1 MAKPRGINQKARWR
15 AHSIRL
21 AGYAERVQSV
31 YDTLNKEIASSVIR
45 AGYDGSVPF
54 RFSDYPLTK
63 KKIDEVQAAF
73 VRDLRS
79 VIYSGTSEEWKQ
91 SNLVQDL
98 LADNVLKFYGVKRNS
113 KRARVYYQTNSDA
126 QKAFQRRKDDGLG
139 LSERLW
145 NQSKGYKEEMEFAI
159 SSAIEKGTSA
169 VKLSKRLSKYLQ
181 DFPSLKHD
189 YKEKFGKAV
198 TCQDCEYRS
207 IRLARSE
214 INMAYRTAEQE
225 RWKQFDFVLGYEVK
239 LTQNGHHVPDICDD
253 LAGKYPKDFIFMGW
267 HPNCMCYVIP
277 ILKTEEQFWN
287 DEDVSEIVEPPK
299 NFTDWLENNAERID
313 KAAENDTLPYWYEQN
328 AQYVNTTRWENWRR
342 LLAYDEDSRE
352 DWLRVLKWKDGLG
365 IDTSRFETL
374 LRTKGVRDTQLWGE
388 LGRLTGNIEYEKDRF
403 SEEWDRIFDVVR
415 SDEIEEKYGR
425 RFADKLSAK
434 LHAIPHML
442 QYNVQASWQ
451 RLRGI
456 EEMITEYEAYLS
468 GDLVDVVVPSF
479 RLKSAGFGTI
489 TKDVGR
495 VRDQLNAFIG
505 TARQDR
511 YGFLDFRDHFDH
523 MATTGKMNDTIRKQ
537 FVEMLDRDEGA
548 VWKCIDHL
556 NEMANAADLR
566 KIPKRWYR
574 AFNKYMEEI
583 RAWDIETNGYAGV
596 YTQIEGAYNIY
607 KLSTHP
613 AAIKYGLLKLNVNVP
628 WNLFDAFVE
637 KGIDLKYI
645 PNPLLFRDE
654 KVFVPWYDG
663 IRQNK
668 EGNFSIY
675 SSGHCA
681 NRFGHVSIN
690 RAYLDQTRGRAAGNM
705 YEVQE
710 IFYHE
715 YGHALDH
722 QKDWSVAK
730 RITTLF
736 DKYAAKYDAI
746 DKTKLEE
753 RFWEA
758 WSKAVTKANPGA
770 AVAEETAAI
779 IEQSSS
785 LSDVIQALRRDH
797 IKIRGGHAD
806 NYYYMTD
813 ADDKFIIGSNG
824 LSTQNRF
831 SQMTEFI
838 AHMNEVYWLG
848 NDVWRYFDE
857 ELYEEVRTLM
867 RIAYRGSKDAL
878 NKVK

>member
-126 QKAFQRRKDDGLG
+126 LKAFQRRKDDGLG

-328 AQYVNTTRWENWRR
+328 AQYVNTTRWENWRK
-342 LLAYDEDSRE
+342 LDDYDHRDYE
-352 DWLRVLKWKDGLG
+352 RVQKWKEGLG
-365 IDTSRFETL
+365 LDTSRLEKL
-374 LRTKGVRDTQLWGE
+374 LRTKDVEDWHISGE
-388 LGRLTGNIEYEKDRF
+388 LMDLTSRIEREKDRYR
-403 SEEWDRIFDVVR
+403 EEWLKMYERIE
-415 SDEIEEKYGR
+415 SDEVQHGYDKGFIRKLR
-425 RFADKLSAK
+425 DKLSSVSSGLTYDVK
-434 LHAIPHML
+434 M
-442 QYNVQASWQ
+442 SWEQ
-451 RLRGI
+451 LRSIGDLI
-456 EEMITEYEAYLS
+456 EGYDKE
-468 GDLVDVVVPSF
+468 LVDVVIPSF

-489 TKDVGR
+489 TKDLGR

-523 MATTGKMNDTIRKQ
+523 MVTTGKVNDTIRMQ

-556 NEMANAADLR
+556 NELANATDLK
-566 KIPKRWYR
+566 KIQKRWYR

-607 KLSTHP
+607 KLSTMP
-613 AAIKYGLLKLNVNVP
+613 EVAKYGIGKVNDKMP
-628 WNLFDAFVE
+628 WNLFEVFKE
-637 KGIDLKYI
+637 KGIDYRYL
-645 PNPLLFRDE
+645 PDASFFRQLDD
-654 KVFVPWYDG
+654 FVPWYDG
-663 IRQNK
+663 IRQNID
-668 EGNFSIY
+668 GDFNIY
-675 SSGHCA
+675 SSAHCSY
-681 NRFGHVSIN
+681 RVGHVAIN
-690 RAYLDQTRGRAAGNM
+690 KAFFDQTNGRCAGNM
-705 YEVQE
+705 YKVQD

-715 YGHALDH
+715 YGHAIDYQRGLSS
-722 QKDWSVAK
+722 KK
-730 RITTLF
+730 RITALF
-736 DKYAAKYDAI
+736 DKYAAKYDAMSEDELREKYWDAIFKIAQRKNPSASEWVI
-746 DKTKLEE
+746 DSEIQEK
-753 RFWEA
+753 
-758 WSKAVTKANPGA
+758 GI
-770 AVAEETAAI
+770 AI
-779 IEQSSS
+779 
-785 LSDVIQALRRDH
+785 SDVIQAMRKDH
-797 IKIRGGHAD
+797 IEIDGGHPN
-806 NYYYMTD
+806 NYYLMK
-813 ADDKFIIGSNG
+813 DKDGKVIIGKDG
-824 LSTQNRF
+824 QPVQNRI
-831 SQMTEFI
+831 SQLAEFI
-838 AHMNEVYWLG
+838 AHMNEVYWYG
-848 NDVWRYFDE
+848 NDVWRLFDE

-867 RIAYRGSKDAL
+867 RVAYRGKKDAL